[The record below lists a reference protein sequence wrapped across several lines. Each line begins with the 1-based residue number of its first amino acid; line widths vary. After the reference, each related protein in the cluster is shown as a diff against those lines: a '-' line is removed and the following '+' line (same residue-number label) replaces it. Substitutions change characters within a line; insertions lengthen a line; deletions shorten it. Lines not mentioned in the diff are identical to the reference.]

1 TSSVLNPSN
10 AIRSS
15 SCASTFDQALQQQ
28 FNRFVLKSEQAEYE
42 YEGIQWSNITFTDN
56 QEALD
61 LIEARRDGIFSV
73 LDEQCRLPK
82 RTDSTFA
89 ASIYNT
95 CEGNNFFVASRMQQS
110 ASMFS
115 IKHYAG
121 DVEYSVEFFLQKN
134 KDELPKSAV
143 ELLSSS
149 RVSVVAELANILG
162 GGDASSSSQESEKR
176 LSSNRV
182 TVSAQFTSQL
192 QGLRSRIATTEPH
205 YIRCLK
211 PNDRLVADFLDDS
224 LLSHQLNCAG
234 VLPAMKIARSGFS
247 MRYLHGAF
255 IRRYRPIVGRHLNLS
270 SSRCL
275 YESTTCRKMISYL
288 SGNLLAEI
296 RRRQSGEEQSSEKT
310 SDDDGIISWS
320 IQVGKTKVFLRSVA
334 FDALEELLTATRSLA
349 ATRLQAE
356 TRAYLGRNRFLLTL
370 GSILTIQ
377 CSLRKMAATRRVRKL
392 RLLAK
397 SVVIQRCWRQYAAWS
412 RFQNTLFIAFWCQRL
427 WRGKIVRSALSEIIM
442 RRSATAIQSIWRSR
456 VFRRRHLRAQSSI
469 ILIQCY
475 CRRFLARCRLRT
487 LRRDARDVACI
498 VMERDKLRSQMNQ
511 FRRQIEMLTSP
522 RSRESNDSQEESLI
536 RHLSEE
542 CAKKDSELQV
552 LRREVDLLRGGSG
565 SVPSTMPSTVTIDD
579 SSGVRHASP
588 YLGIRFPFE
597 SPGVAD
603 QALVGLTSNSLL
615 DAEPEGLPELECSQ
629 ISMPDSVS
637 EKIGSGDSSSCNHT
651 LPFHVAVLNDD
662 LKMLLNEIKSATELE
677 LAINS
682 LDSKMRTPLHIAVQ
696 CGNIEIAK
704 ILLTNDAVAVNAQ
717 DQMGNTPLHYAHEA
731 TMALL
736 LLDGGVNANIPNS
749 SGLCALHL
757 AVKRGDFE
765 SVKHLLRHGYT
776 SLHLVAQGTS
786 SAANAPS
793 FRGPIAQMLCEKQHH
808 DADMNYQ
815 DREGNTPLHHAVSL
829 IEEDAGLLISI
840 FIDHGSCPSIPN
852 KRGQTPLHLFCH
864 NQAARRHAFYHEA
877 LHLMLVNGAD
887 PNQVSLSGCTAIHLA
902 LFHQDVD
909 AAVLLVRNGAQIN
922 QKWKKPQKWQAT
934 WTDMGT
940 EDILPL
946 DMIEDVSMLSRILC
960 EISSPQAKAPKRIR
974 CMHCKNKLGMFAR
987 NANCSHC
994 GRSICGRCCA
1004 GTLPASICPHIQN
1017 EESKGNMCRVCILC
1031 KPIILSRINN
1041 TGVPAT
1047 IVSRNN
1053 ACDQSSL
1060 GTISM

>member
-1 TSSVLNPSN
+1 MHQLLQ
-10 AIRSS
+10 RSKFELS
-15 SCASTFDQALQQQ
+15 RCSRLETYLKKFGQALQQQ

-42 YEGIQWSNITFTDN
+42 YEGIQWSSITFTDN

-95 CEGNNFFVASRMQQS
+95 CESNNFFVASRMQQS
-110 ASMFS
+110 TNMFS

-149 RVSVVAELANILG
+149 RVFVVAELANILG
-162 GGDASSSSQESEKR
+162 GGDASSPSQESEKR
-176 LSSNRV
+176 SAAANRSSNRV

-192 QGLRSRIATTEPH
+192 QGLRSRIATTDPH

-211 PNDRLVADFLDDS
+211 PNDRLVADFIDES

-234 VLPAMKIARSGFS
+234 VLPAMKIARSGFK

-255 IRRYRPIVGRHLNLS
+255 IRRYRPIVGRHLNIS
-270 SSRCL
+270 PSRRL
-275 YESTTCRKMISYL
+275 HESATCRKMISNL
-288 SGNLLAEI
+288 RVDLLAEI
-296 RRRQSGEEQSSEKT
+296 RRRQSGEEQSLYDT
-310 SDDDGIISWS
+310 GDDDGIISWS

-334 FDALEELLTATRSLA
+334 FDALEELLTATRTLA
-349 ATRLQAE
+349 ATRLQAG
-356 TRAYLGRNRFLLTL
+356 TRAYLGRNRFLLML

-412 RFQNTLFIAFWCQRL
+412 RFQNTLFLAFWCQRL
-427 WRGKIVRSALSEIIM
+427 WRGRIVRTALSEIIM
-442 RRSATAIQSIWRSR
+442 MRSATAIQSIWRSR
-456 VFRRRHLRAQSSI
+456 GFRRRHLQAQSSV
-469 ILIQCY
+469 ILIQC
-475 CRRFLARCRLRT
+475 CIRRFLARCRLRT

-522 RSRESNDSQEESLI
+522 RSRESNDSSQEESLI

-552 LRREVDLLRGGSG
+552 LRREIDLLRGSG
-565 SVPSTMPSTVTIDD
+565 SVPSTLPLTVTISD

-588 YLGIRFPFE
+588 SIGIRFPFE
-597 SPGVAD
+597 SSMSRSVGD
-603 QALVGLTSNSLL
+603 HQALVGLGLTSNSLL
-615 DAEPEGLPELECSQ
+615 DAEPGGLPELECSQ
-629 ISMPDSVS
+629 ISMPDSIS
-637 EKIGSGDSSSCNHT
+637 EKIGSGDSSSYNHT
-651 LPFHVAVLNDD
+651 IESSFNDCLKIEELPFHSAVLNED
-662 LKMLLNEIKSATELE
+662 LEMLLTEIQSANELE

-717 DQMGNTPLHYAHEA
+717 DQMGNTPLHYVHEA

-736 LLDGGVNANIPNS
+736 LLEGGVNANIPNS

-765 SVKHLLRHGYT
+765 SVKHLLRHG
-776 SLHLVAQGTS
+776 
-786 SAANAPS
+786 
-793 FRGPIAQMLCEKQHH
+793 
-808 DADMNYQ
+808 
-815 DREGNTPLHHAVSL
+815 
-829 IEEDAGLLISI
+829 
-840 FIDHGSCPSIPN
+840 
-852 KRGQTPLHLFCH
+852 
-864 NQAARRHAFYHEA
+864 
-877 LHLMLVNGAD
+877 
-887 PNQVSLSGCTAIHLA
+887 
-902 LFHQDVD
+902 
-909 AAVLLVRNGAQIN
+909 
-922 QKWKKPQKWQAT
+922 
-934 WTDMGT
+934 
-940 EDILPL
+940 
-946 DMIEDVSMLSRILC
+946 
-960 EISSPQAKAPKRIR
+960 
-974 CMHCKNKLGMFAR
+974 
-987 NANCSHC
+987 
-994 GRSICGRCCA
+994 
-1004 GTLPASICPHIQN
+1004 
-1017 EESKGNMCRVCILC
+1017 
-1031 KPIILSRINN
+1031 
-1041 TGVPAT
+1041 
-1047 IVSRNN
+1047 
-1053 ACDQSSL
+1053 
-1060 GTISM
+1060 